1 MRIAIRSSITGPLA
15 SGLGSLLNFGGGSS
29 ALPVIGG
36 PSGGGVVPA
45 YIHHSGGM
53 VDGSGPTRTVS
64 AYDYLHAPRFHSG
77 GGFFKRDEYPAILQY
92 GERVLNRQETAAYNA
107 REWAG
112 RDVMGRSGAA
122 AQATP
127 QVFVSIQNNTGAE
140 VSQETRTDN
149 MGRKNIRVI
158 IGDAAASQMVTAGS
172 SLDKATRARFGIQP
186 QATRR

>member
-1 MRIAIRSSITGPLA
+1 
-15 SGLGSLLNFGGGSS
+15 
-29 ALPVIGG
+29 
-36 PSGGGVVPA
+36 
-45 YIHHSGGM
+45 
-53 VDGSGPTRTVS
+53 
-64 AYDYLHAPRFHSG
+64 
-77 GGFFKRDEYPAILQY
+77 
-92 GERVLNRQETAAYNA
+92 
-107 REWAG
+107 
-112 RDVMGRSGAA
+112 MGRSGAA